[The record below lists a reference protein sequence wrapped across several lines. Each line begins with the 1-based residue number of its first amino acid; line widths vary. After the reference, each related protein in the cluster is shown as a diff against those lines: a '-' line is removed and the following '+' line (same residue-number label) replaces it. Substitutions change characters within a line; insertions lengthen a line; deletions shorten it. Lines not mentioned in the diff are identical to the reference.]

1 MAEGFAFLKLEGID
15 GESQDQDYPDQIQL
29 QSMSFGVS
37 NAGSFG
43 YGTGGG
49 TGKANIQ
56 DISCSK
62 FVDKASVRL
71 WQYCATGKHI
81 PSATITLLKQS
92 DETKIDYYKYELTD
106 VMITSYQKSA
116 SGGGDLPMESFSL
129 AFAQIKTTY
138 QPQGNTGDATGNVD
152 FGWDLQK
159 AAKV

>member
-1 MAEGFAFLKLEGID
+1 MAEGFAFLQLQGIE
-15 GESQDQDYPDQIQL
+15 GESQDQDYSDQIQI
-29 QSMSFGVS
+29 QSFSFGVS
-37 NAGSFG
+37 NAGSFT

-62 FVDKASVRL
+62 FTDKSSVRL

-81 PSATITLLKQS
+81 DSAKLTVLKQS
-92 DETKIDYYKYELTD
+92 GDTKIDYLVYDLTD
-106 VMITSYQKSA
+106 CMITSFQQSG
-116 SGGGDLPMESFSL
+116 SGGGELPMESFSL

-138 QPQGNTGDATGNVD
+138 QPQGNTGDAAGNVD
-152 FGWDLQK
+152 FGRDLQK